1 MPMPFRQL
9 LTYRFGSDSRFE
21 GQLVGA
27 LERIESGGAMRVLD
41 ALFVAR
47 APETGDVTAVALST
61 DGSGGIIG
69 QLLGFR
75 LDERERQAAT
85 SRALE
90 GANGEAV
97 EALAERLAPGTAV
110 AAVIVQHVWA
120 DALEDAVARIGG
132 TGVANVFVDT
142 DHVSDLAGRLLTA
155 AGENG

>member
-1 MPMPFRQL
+1 MPSRQL

-47 APETGDVTAVALST
+47 APETGDLSAVALST

-85 SRALE
+85 DRALT
-90 GANGEAV
+90 GANGEV
-97 EALAERLAPGTAV
+97 VQALADRLAPGNAV

-120 DALEDAVARIGG
+120 ETLDEAVARIGG
-132 TGVANVFVDT
+132 TGVASEFVDAAQ
-142 DHVSDLAGRLLTA
+142 VSELADRLVTA
-155 AGENG
+155 AEQTG

>member
-1 MPMPFRQL
+1 MPFRQL

-69 QLLGFR
+69 QLLAFR

-97 EALAERLAPGTAV
+97 HALADRLVPGNAV

-132 TGVANVFVDT
+132 TGVANEFVDT
-142 DHVSDLAGRLLTA
+142 DHVSDLADRLLTA
-155 AGENG
+155 AEENG